1 MLTQK
6 MMPGSEFATVYPVL
20 YPPYSDRAAWAALP
34 GAARWKA
41 AGDAALQDADTL
53 PRLPLSLWLRFTQK
67 GDRTA
72 WEHAYF
78 ARRRT
83 LCALVMA
90 EAVTGAGTYLP
101 AIADLAWAICE
112 ESAWQLPAHNSY
124 IRDTPQLP
132 LPDVTRPIVDLF
144 AAETGALIAT
154 VYGLLGAAL
163 DGYAPGFSARLKGE
177 VERRVLAP
185 YRTAHFWWM
194 GSGEEPMCNWTPWC
208 TQNVLLAAAQCA
220 PAETLPVYV
229 KQAAYSIDCFLKDYG
244 EDGCCSEGAQYY
256 RHAALTMFNA
266 LDLLCRIAP
275 GVFDDVW
282 AAPKIRN
289 MAEYIVNM
297 HIAGPYYLNF
307 ADCSP
312 LAGARG
318 VREFLFGQ
326 RVASAPLMTL
336 AARDWA
342 DALQQPDPDRLHH
355 PDDSEGINLYYHIQ
369 TALAEQKVLA
379 FAQSAAPALPRDVWY
394 PSVGILAC
402 RRGAYTLGAKAGNN
416 ADSHNHNDVG
426 SVTLYKNGAPLL
438 IDVGVETYSKK
449 TFSPQ
454 RYEIWTMQSSW
465 HNLPEF
471 EPEGAGYQQQ
481 PGAEFAARDVAVSDA
496 LDAITMDIAP
506 AYGAVPGLGFYR
518 RRVQLNENG
527 LTLQD
532 ETDFSRTV
540 ALTLM
545 SVEKPAVE
553 GGTVQ
558 FGTLAAAHVDGAQR
572 IMTESVPITDPRLRQ
587 AWPDTLYRTRI
598 CFTGALTVEV
608 Q

>member
-6 MMPGSEFATVYPVL
+6 MMPGSEFTTVYPVL
-20 YPPYSDRAAWAALP
+20 YPPYADRAAWAALP

-41 AGDAALQDADTL
+41 AGDAALLDADTL
-53 PRLPLSLWLRFTQK
+53 PRLPLSLWLRFTQN

-90 EAVTGAGTYLP
+90 EAVTGAGSYLP

-163 DGYAPGFSARLKGE
+163 DGYAPGFSVRLKGE

-194 GSGEEPMCNWTPWC
+194 GNGEEPMCNWTTWC

-282 AAPKIRN
+282 AEPKIRN

-307 ADCSP
+307 ADC
-312 LAGARG
+312 
-318 VREFLFGQ
+318 
-326 RVASAPLMTL
+326 
-336 AARDWA
+336 
-342 DALQQPDPDRLHH
+342 
-355 PDDSEGINLYYHIQ
+355 
-369 TALAEQKVLA
+369 
-379 FAQSAAPALPRDVWY
+379 
-394 PSVGILAC
+394 
-402 RRGAYTLGAKAGNN
+402 
-416 ADSHNHNDVG
+416 
-426 SVTLYKNGAPLL
+426 
-438 IDVGVETYSKK
+438 
-449 TFSPQ
+449 
-454 RYEIWTMQSSW
+454 
-465 HNLPEF
+465 
-471 EPEGAGYQQQ
+471 
-481 PGAEFAARDVAVSDA
+481 
-496 LDAITMDIAP
+496 
-506 AYGAVPGLGFYR
+506 
-518 RRVQLNENG
+518 
-527 LTLQD
+527 
-532 ETDFSRTV
+532 
-540 ALTLM
+540 
-545 SVEKPAVE
+545 
-553 GGTVQ
+553 
-558 FGTLAAAHVDGAQR
+558 
-572 IMTESVPITDPRLRQ
+572 
-587 AWPDTLYRTRI
+587 TR
-598 CFTGALTVEV
+598 C

>member
-6 MMPGSEFATVYPVL
+6 MMPGSEFTTVYPVL
-20 YPPYSDRAAWAALP
+20 YPPYADRAAWAALP

-53 PRLPLSLWLRFTQK
+53 PRLPLSLWLRFTQN
-67 GDRTA
+67 GDRTV

-90 EAVTGAGTYLP
+90 EAVTGAGSYLP

-163 DGYAPGFSARLKGE
+163 DGYAPGFSVRLKGE

-194 GSGEEPMCNWTPWC
+194 GNGEEPMCNWTPWC

-282 AAPKIRN
+282 AEPKIRN

-297 HIAGPYYLNF
+297 HIAGPHYLNF

-379 FAQSAAPALPRDVWY
+379 FAQSAAPALPRDMWY
-394 PSVGILAC
+394 PSVGILVC
-402 RRGAYTLGAKAGNN
+402 RRGAYALGAKAGNN

-454 RYEIWTMQSSW
+454 I
-465 HNLPEF
+465 
-471 EPEGAGYQQQ
+471 
-481 PGAEFAARDVAVSDA
+481 RDLD
-496 LDAITMDIAP
+496 DAIQLAQP
-506 AYGAVPGLGFYR
+506 AGV
-518 RRVQLNENG
+518 
-527 LTLQD
+527 
-532 ETDFSRTV
+532 
-540 ALTLM
+540 
-545 SVEKPAVE
+545 
-553 GGTVQ
+553 
-558 FGTLAAAHVDGAQR
+558 
-572 IMTESVPITDPRLRQ
+572 
-587 AWPDTLYRTRI
+587 
-598 CFTGALTVEV
+598 
-608 Q
+608 

>member
-6 MMPGSEFATVYPVL
+6 MKQPFKTAQPVL
-20 YPPYSDRAAWAALP
+20 FPPLADRAAWESLP
-34 GAARWKA
+34 GAARWAA
-41 AGDAALQDADTL
+41 AGQAALADAQTA
-53 PRLPLSLWLRFTQK
+53 PELPLSLWLQFTRS
-67 GDRTA
+67 GDRA
-72 WEHAYF
+72 KWEHTYF

-83 LCALVMA
+83 LCALAMA
-90 EAVTGAGTYLP
+90 EAVTNRGTYLP
-101 AIADLAWAICE
+101 ALADLAWRICE

-154 VYGLLGAAL
+154 VCGLLGEEL
-163 DGYAPGFSARLKGE
+163 DAYAPGLAARLRGE
-177 VERRVLAP
+177 VERRVLTP

-194 GSGEEPMCNWTPWC
+194 GNGDEPMCNWTPWC

-220 PAETLPVYV
+220 PAEDLPAYV
-229 KQAAYSIDCFLKDYG
+229 QQAAYSIDCFLKDYG
-244 EDGCCSEGAQYY
+244 DDGCCSEGAQYY

-266 LDLLCRIAP
+266 LDLLCKMAP

-318 VREFLFGQ
+318 VREYLFGK
-326 RVASAPLMTL
+326 RVGSLPLMTL

-342 DALQQPDPDRLHH
+342 AVLAADPDPDRLHH
-355 PDDSEGINLYYHIQ
+355 PDDSEGINLFYHIQ
-369 TALAEQKVLA
+369 AAMAEREVTD
-379 FAQSAAPALPRDVWY
+379 FAETAAPAAPHDVWY
-394 PSVGILAC
+394 PSVGILVS
-402 RRGAYTLGAKAGNN
+402 RRGAYALGGKAGSN

-426 SVTLYKNGAPLL
+426 SVTLYRDGRPLL

-454 RYEIWTMQSSW
+454 RYEIWTMQSGW
-465 HNLPEF
+465 HL
-471 EPEGAGYQQQ
+471 
-481 PGAEFAARDVAVSDA
+481 S
-496 LDAITMDIAP
+496 LIHI
-506 AYGAVPGLGFYR
+506 
-518 RRVQLNENG
+518 
-527 LTLQD
+527 
-532 ETDFSRTV
+532 
-540 ALTLM
+540 
-545 SVEKPAVE
+545 
-553 GGTVQ
+553 
-558 FGTLAAAHVDGAQR
+558 
-572 IMTESVPITDPRLRQ
+572 
-587 AWPDTLYRTRI
+587 
-598 CFTGALTVEV
+598 
-608 Q
+608 

>member
-6 MMPGSEFATVYPVL
+6 MMPGSEFTTVYPVL
-20 YPPYSDRAAWAALP
+20 YPPYADRAAWAALP

-53 PRLPLSLWLRFTQK
+53 PRLPLSLWLRFTQN
-67 GDRTA
+67 GDRTV

-78 ARRRT
+78 ARRHT

-90 EAVTGAGTYLP
+90 EAVTGAGSYLP

-154 VYGLLGAAL
+154 VYGLLGAVL
-163 DGYAPGFSARLKGE
+163 DGYAPGFSVRLKGE

-194 GSGEEPMCNWTPWC
+194 GNGEEPMCNWTPWC

-282 AAPKIRN
+282 AEPKIRN

-297 HIAGPYYLNF
+297 HIAGP
-307 ADCSP
+307 
-312 LAGARG
+312 
-318 VREFLFGQ
+318 
-326 RVASAPLMTL
+326 
-336 AARDWA
+336 
-342 DALQQPDPDRLHH
+342 
-355 PDDSEGINLYYHIQ
+355 II
-369 TALAEQKVLA
+369 
-379 FAQSAAPALPRDVWY
+379 
-394 PSVGILAC
+394 
-402 RRGAYTLGAKAGNN
+402 
-416 ADSHNHNDVG
+416 
-426 SVTLYKNGAPLL
+426 
-438 IDVGVETYSKK
+438 
-449 TFSPQ
+449 
-454 RYEIWTMQSSW
+454 
-465 HNLPEF
+465 
-471 EPEGAGYQQQ
+471 
-481 PGAEFAARDVAVSDA
+481 
-496 LDAITMDIAP
+496 
-506 AYGAVPGLGFYR
+506 
-518 RRVQLNENG
+518 
-527 LTLQD
+527 
-532 ETDFSRTV
+532 
-540 ALTLM
+540 
-545 SVEKPAVE
+545 
-553 GGTVQ
+553 
-558 FGTLAAAHVDGAQR
+558 
-572 IMTESVPITDPRLRQ
+572 
-587 AWPDTLYRTRI
+587 
-598 CFTGALTVEV
+598 
-608 Q
+608 

>member
-6 MMPGSEFATVYPVL
+6 MMPGSEFTTVYPVL
-20 YPPYSDRAAWAALP
+20 YPPYADRAAWAALP

-53 PRLPLSLWLRFTQK
+53 PRLPLSLWLRFTQN
-67 GDRTA
+67 GDRTV

-90 EAVTGAGTYLP
+90 EAVTGAGSYLP

-163 DGYAPGFSARLKGE
+163 DGYAPGFSVRLKGE

-194 GSGEEPMCNWTPWC
+194 GNGEEPMCNWTPWC

-282 AAPKIRN
+282 TEPKIRN

-326 RVASAPLMTL
+326 RVASAPLMTPGIGRTHCSSL
-336 AARDWA
+336 IPTDCTTRTTARASTCITTSRPHWPSRKCWPLPKAPPLPCPAICGTPAWA
-342 DALQQPDPDRLHH
+342 
-355 PDDSEGINLYYHIQ
+355 
-369 TALAEQKVLA
+369 
-379 FAQSAAPALPRDVWY
+379 FWSAA
-394 PSVGILAC
+394 VGPTPW
-402 RRGAYTLGAKAGNN
+402 GPK
-416 ADSHNHNDVG
+416 
-426 SVTLYKNGAPLL
+426 
-438 IDVGVETYSKK
+438 
-449 TFSPQ
+449 Q
-454 RYEIWTMQSSW
+454 
-465 HNLPEF
+465 
-471 EPEGAGYQQQ
+471 
-481 PGAEFAARDVAVSDA
+481 
-496 LDAITMDIAP
+496 AITPTATTTTMW
-506 AYGAVPGLGFYR
+506 
-518 RRVQLNENG
+518 
-527 LTLQD
+527 
-532 ETDFSRTV
+532 
-540 ALTLM
+540 
-545 SVEKPAVE
+545 
-553 GGTVQ
+553 
-558 FGTLAAAHVDGAQR
+558 AA
-572 IMTESVPITDPRLRQ
+572 
-587 AWPDTLYRTRI
+587 
-598 CFTGALTVEV
+598 
-608 Q
+608 